1 MTSVSKANPSPSP
14 QRNWS
19 FLVFLFRLLLLLV
32 GGGFAWLLGVIV
44 AVFYPASNPEIPLFE
59 KALRRSEAW
68 VEGIKQL
75 PQPSEAPRVSPQ
87 SNAAPAPPSPT
98 TAVSP
103 LPTLT
108 PDQQQQIEAEVAQ
121 LQANAQSL
129 GDRLTALET
138 QLGTNRATEPLEN
151 RLATLTQQ
159 LAAASGTAAPN
170 AAPATTASPAIAPV
184 ANAITT
190 PGTDPGD
197 RLAVTLPTDLL
208 FKSGQVDLSP
218 ETRNLLDTIVADLR
232 NYPGAS
238 VQVAA
243 HTDDAGKPEAVPEL
257 SFQQAQIVQQ
267 YLASTLGND
276 YRWVVVGYGAA
287 YPLAENNS
295 AANRQRNRRIEIV
308 IDPR

>member
-44 AVFYPASNPEIPLFE
+44 AVFYPASNPEVPLFE

-68 VEGIKQL
+68 VDGIKQL
-75 PQPSEAPRVSPQ
+75 PRPSEQPRVSPQ
-87 SNAAPAPPSPT
+87 SDAAPISPT
-98 TAVSP
+98 PAAAVSP

-108 PDQQQQIEAEVAQ
+108 PAQQQQIAAEVAQ
-121 LQANAQSL
+121 LQASAQNL

-159 LAAASGTAAPN
+159 LAAASGTASPS
-170 AAPATTASPAIAPV
+170 AAPATPAPPAIAPV
-184 ANAITT
+184 TNAITI

-208 FKSGQVDLSP
+208 FKSGQVGLSP

-238 VQVAA
+238 VQVAG
-243 HTDDAGKPEAVPEL
+243 HTDDAGKSESGPEL

-267 YLASTLGND
+267 YLASTLGKD

-295 AANRQRNRRIEIV
+295 VANRQRNRRIEIV